1 MPSSLISIWERAARL
16 DPTLAVAGG
25 DLAAL
30 RRRKIRAVPYSRERL
45 FTEMA
50 AGRPVIFTD
59 FAVRVDGP
67 PDAAVREKLLEVYRT
82 GFPRK
87 RRARVQVG
95 PSQRR
100 STLPV
105 PEMLRRWDSG
115 RAIISVTDLHIRGT
129 RVERALGVD
138 ELSDFNVLLLG
149 SDDMSRQEMMTL
161 VISSAGNVTD
171 SHSDDPDGSN
181 HCFVGK
187 KLWLAWDTFDGQAR
201 GLEDHSRTSIDGL
214 AAFDMRTFLSL
225 RSARWF
231 FVSDGQT
238 LFLPGKLTHKVITFE
253 QYLGVGSFYV
263 ALPSALETLVR
274 WYERGPLWSLA
285 SRRDDG
291 LVDEIARTLARHV
304 RALRAASREEQERW
318 GLSYLDAAVER
329 FTRTEP
335 AAVRAR
341 LQRNPAFAELVAT
354 VQAESVGVARTET
367 VAAV

>member
-1 MPSSLISIWERAARL
+1 MPSSFTSIWERAAHL

-30 RRRKIRAVPYSRERL
+30 RRKQVRAVPYSRDRL

-59 FAVRVDGP
+59 FAVPVDGP
-67 PDAAVREKLLEVYRT
+67 PDAGVRERLLNVYRT

-105 PEMLRRWDSG
+105 PEMLRRWDRG

-138 ELSDFNVLLLG
+138 RLSEFNVLLLG
-149 SDDMSRQEMMTL
+149 SDAMSRQEMMTL

-187 KLWLAWDTFDGQAR
+187 KLWLSWDTFDGQAH

-231 FVSDGQT
+231 LVSEGQT

-263 ALPSALETLVR
+263 ALPSALETVIR
-274 WYERGPLWSLA
+274 WYERGPLWSLT
-285 SRRDDG
+285 SHRDDG

-304 RALRAASREEQERW
+304 RALRAASCADQQRW

-341 LQRNPAFAELVAT
+341 LLRNPAFAELVAA
-354 VQAESVGVARTET
+354 VQADSVGVARTET